1 MVAVSMDVHTLML
14 GESCRYCKK
23 FYHNCA
29 ILRYVLSFYMEAN
42 PAAGLSRNNTAAE
55 FAFEEIV
62 YLLANPFDPPTDYG
76 PLRCGGFVL

>member
-1 MVAVSMDVHTLML
+1 
-14 GESCRYCKK
+14 
-23 FYHNCA
+23 
-29 ILRYVLSFYMEAN
+29 MEAN